1 MQQKISNIKS
11 NNKKNTQKNKRFIT
25 HTLFEKNS
33 ISDQTIA
40 ENTWPAFTTPAY
52 FIWTVIALL
61 FIAVWLCYSDSFNGS
76 FVYDDR
82 TIILDNPTVLRIWPF
97 GMFQDLPKTAALF
110 NYHTI
115 YSRPITNWSFA
126 LNYALGG
133 FEVFG
138 YHVFNLT
145 IHLLSMLFV
154 FGIVRRTLLIEMFKS
169 RWSSSSLLI
178 AAAIAL
184 CWGLHPLHTNAIT
197 YLTQRLESLAG
208 FFYLATLYCL
218 IRSDDS
224 RIAWGWLGAGVIAA
238 CLGMGSKETMVT
250 APLMALLYD
259 RMFMA
264 GSFKQAL
271 LKRPWFY
278 TGLLFAWVLLAVLV
292 SNGHQT
298 SIGVN
303 ERGGKSDI
311 WLYAVTQFGVILH
324 YLKLTIWPHPLILD
338 YFWPAAKSLNAIL
351 VPGMVVTILAGI
363 TLWGV
368 VRNKPWSF
376 IGAWFFII
384 LSPSSSFVPIMDEY
398 VNEYRMYLPSLAPLT
413 LIVMTV
419 FAGMQWCSKRVWP
432 DLTGTN
438 ATVRKAGVVM
448 FVLVTVFCASIL
460 GLMTYRRN
468 QDYST
473 EISIWTDNVKK
484 APENP
489 RGYLSLGKALSTE
502 RQFSQAI
509 YAYQKAI
516 ALYPNYFDAYNNL
529 GIDFSKTEQFDL
541 AAGAYEKAAKLKP
554 NDPATHI
561 NLGVALESAHQ
572 RGDAIIAFQ
581 KAVELDPKSI
591 DGHNNLGVLYLRDA
605 KFDLAIQESRL
616 VLKLNPRN
624 LIASEILQLSLN
636 AVAINLFNRGDQSG
650 AVGVLREVLSLNP
663 DNVDA
668 KHNLA
673 VMTSK

>member
-1 MQQKISNIKS
+1 MRPKTSNIKS
-11 NNKKNTQKNKRFIT
+11 NTKKYKQKNKQIT
-25 HTLFEKNS
+25 TNTLLEKNS
-33 ISDQTIA
+33 MSDHTLGV
-40 ENTWPAFTTPAY
+40 NTEPAFTTPVY
-52 FIWTVIALL
+52 FIWAVIALL
-61 FIAVWLCYSDSFNGS
+61 LIAVWLCYSDSFNGP
-76 FVYDDR
+76 FIQDDD
-82 TIILDNPTVLRIWPF
+82 TLTKNNPSIFRIWPL
-97 GMFQDLPKTAALF
+97 GMFQDLPKISNSLAGLA

-489 RGYLSLGKALSTE
+489 RGYMSLGSAYFTE
-502 RQFSQAI
+502 GQYTSAI
-509 YAYQKAI
+509 EAHKKAI
-516 ALYPNYFDAYNNL
+516 ALYPDFFIAYYNLGLAATEAKQTELAVDAYQNA
-529 GIDFSKTEQFDL
+529 IRIRPDFLE
-541 AAGAYEKAAKLKP
+541 A
-554 NDPATHI
+554 HI
-561 NLGVALESAHQ
+561 NLGIIYAVAQEFKSATHE
-572 RGDAIIAFQ
+572 FK
-581 KAVELDPKSI
+581 KALSI
-591 DGHNNLGVLYLRDA
+591 SPNNQSALKNLQIVL
-605 KFDLAIQESRL
+605 
-616 VLKLNPRN
+616 N
-624 LIASEILQLSLN
+624 SE
-636 AVAINLFNRGDQSG
+636 AINLFNIQGNKTG
-650 AVGVLREVLSLNP
+650 AIEKFKEVLSLNP
-663 DNVDA
+663 NNEDA
-668 KHNLA
+668 KNNLFILEGH
-673 VMTSK
+673 KLK